1 MRDAVVSRRDF
12 LESYDEPWVSC
23 VKAKALGVMCAYNQA
38 RLLARLLAWKWGV
51 ESAVS
56 RSRGAVHSWS
66 WRVEPLVER
75 ERSY

>member
-1 MRDAVVSRRDF
+1 DAVVSRRDF

-51 ESAVS
+51 ESA
-56 RSRGAVHSWS
+56 
-66 WRVEPLVER
+66 
-75 ERSY
+75 